1 MLKNK
6 NYSNI
11 LQQIYKVIANK
22 FFIKINNNNYIV
34 TKIKQLKT
42 KNIENCSYFISINI
56 KNLAFNIS
64 KIVLKKDINRY
75 IIFI

>member
-1 MLKNK
+1 LLKNK